1 MTDADVLIIGAG
13 VAGCSLARLLDDRG
27 LDVILLEKG
36 DVGGLLREIEFDTG
50 YYCDSAPHLLFFDEE
65 DQPEVR
71 DLFEQYSSLRGNDFY
86 AATYPRGDLN
96 DPHHYPVS
104 EANIDRWDDAAQ
116 IRAELRETT
125 DAVGAEFFD
134 EFVISQ
140 VGETL
145 YERYYRH
152 YTEKHWGV
160 DPSRITGDWFDFKI
174 NFPEKEREFFGDGAY
189 YPEDCYTDILAEM
202 IAGCELQHDRAARLV
217 IDGGRVDSVVTDDG
231 MELSAD
237 VFVSTID
244 PSALLPEA
252 VESPRYRSMVILGA
266 HIQAEADLFPQHVDW
281 GYFPNHYE
289 FTRITDYEFTRQ
301 SLTSDEYIL
310 TVEFP
315 CFEGDRLWR
324 RPDEWYQSYLVD
336 FLEEQD
342 LAPEILSWEVRRA
355 PRAYPLP
362 LQKEIEKFRRLDA
375 ELTAYENLET
385 HGRVGNYEYIWMK
398 DIVEAS
404 TEMAPRIERLL
415 RTSD

>member
-1 MTDADVLIIGAG
+1 MTDTDVLIIGAG

-27 LDVILLEKG
+27 LEVTLLEKSG
-36 DVGGLLREIEFDTG
+36 IGGLLREIEFDTG

-65 DQPEVR
+65 DQPELR
-71 DLFEQYSSLRGNDFY
+71 ELFERYTTLRRDEFY
-86 AATYPRGDLN
+86 AATYPTGGLD

-104 EANIDRWDDAAQ
+104 EANIDRWEDADQ
-116 IRAELRETT
+116 IRAELRERT
-125 DAVGAEFFD
+125 DALDAEFFD
-134 EFVISQ
+134 EFVRSQ

-145 YERYYRH
+145 YGRYFQD

-174 NFPEKEREFFGDGAY
+174 NFPEDEREFFGDGAY
-189 YPEDCYTDILAEM
+189 YPKDRYTDILAEM
-202 IAGCELQHDRAARLV
+202 IAGCELKHDRAARLV
-217 IDGGRVDSVVTDDG
+217 TDGGQVKSVVTDNG
-231 MELSAD
+231 EELRAD
-237 VFVSTID
+237 VFVSTIV
-244 PSALLPEA
+244 PNALLPE
-252 VESPRYRSMVILGA
+252 VVKSPRYRSMVILGA
-266 HIQAEADLFPQHVDW
+266 HVQAEADLFPQHVDW

-324 RPDEWYQSYLVD
+324 RPDEWYRSYLFGV
-336 FLEEQD
+336 LEEHD
-342 LAPEILSWEVRRA
+342 LAPEVLSWEVRRA
-355 PRAYPLP
+355 ARAYPLP
-362 LQKEIEKFRRLDA
+362 LQEEIEKFRRLDE

-398 DIVEAS
+398 DIVEES
-404 TEMAPRIERLL
+404 TQMAPRIERLL
-415 RTSD
+415 RGTD